1 MDIERK
7 DRMMY
12 DLFIGFDLAECVAAG
27 RRGESS
33 CRIGSVCHIRVSL
46 SVKLTE
52 EQRQSLYEKLGE
64 ALRNIPGKE
73 PLMLMADIEDGRQL
87 YALGKKQENFAF
99 VDARYFS
106 RAEYHAKR
114 NFAIA
119 VMKAIEEAAG
129 TRRENISMNIFEL
142 SVWAG
147 FGDLNDE
154 FYKEPGVG

>member
-1 MDIERK
+1 M
-7 DRMMY
+7 
-12 DLFIGFDLAECVAAG
+12 
-27 RRGESS
+27 
-33 CRIGSVCHIRVSL
+33 RVSL

-73 PLMLMADIEDGRQL
+73 PAMLMADIEDGRQF
-87 YALGKKQENFAF
+87 YAFGKRQDNFAF

-114 NFAIA
+114 DFAVA
-119 VMKAIEEAAG
+119 VMKAIEETAG
-129 TRRENISMNIFEL
+129 TRKECISMNIFEL
-142 SVWAG
+142 SAWAG

-154 FYKEPGVG
+154 FYQEPAGR

>member
-1 MDIERK
+1 MPY
-7 DRMMY
+7 M
-12 DLFIGFDLAECVAAG
+12 
-27 RRGESS
+27 
-33 CRIGSVCHIRVSL
+33 RVSL

-73 PLMLMADIEDGRQL
+73 PAMLMADIEDGRQF
-87 YALGKKQENFAF
+87 YAFGKRQDNFAF

-114 NFAIA
+114 DFAVA
-119 VMKAIEEAAG
+119 VMKAIEETAG
-129 TRRENISMNIFEL
+129 TRKECISMNIFEL
-142 SVWAG
+142 STWAG

-154 FYKEPGVG
+154 FYQEPAGR

>member
-1 MDIERK
+1 M
-7 DRMMY
+7 
-12 DLFIGFDLAECVAAG
+12 
-27 RRGESS
+27 
-33 CRIGSVCHIRVSL
+33 RVSL

-73 PLMLMADIEDGRQL
+73 PAMLMADIEDGRQF
-87 YALGKKQENFAF
+87 YAFGKRQDNFAF

-114 NFAIA
+114 DFAVA
-119 VMKAIEEAAG
+119 VMKAIEETAG
-129 TRRENISMNIFEL
+129 TRKECISMNIFEL
-142 SVWAG
+142 STWAG

-154 FYKEPGVG
+154 FYQEPAER

>member
-1 MDIERK
+1 
-7 DRMMY
+7 
-12 DLFIGFDLAECVAAG
+12 
-27 RRGESS
+27 
-33 CRIGSVCHIRVSL
+33 
-46 SVKLTE
+46 
-52 EQRQSLYEKLGE
+52 
-64 ALRNIPGKE
+64 
-73 PLMLMADIEDGRQL
+73 MLMADIEDGRQL